1 MTMHYPHLA
10 SRLFNT
16 PLLIHPGKLDAIVAG
31 LSGRFGVAIAPT
43 AYVTPTGTREPGGY
57 RVLDN
62 GVAVLEVFG
71 ALAHRGGLQA
81 DSSYI
86 QGYDGLARQLET
98 ALQDPAVGAI
108 LLNID
113 SPGGEVSGAFQL
125 AGQIHAARAVKPIAA
140 VASDMAASAGYLL
153 ASAAQTVSVTTTAVV
168 GSIGVA
174 TCHVD
179 MSKALAG
186 MGMAITCLYAGAHK
200 IDGNPYQPLPPDV
213 AAQIQADVDHYY
225 ALFLDTVAAH
235 RPATDVAALRA
246 TEARTYIGEQAL
258 AEKLADYVE
267 TPDQAI
273 ERLASRIAPKGALS
287 RGKTMN
293 FLGFGKKRLNL
304 DISLSDP
311 DAAGQEPATDPES
324 PAESTPNPPPESG
337 AAPPPSAP
345 AATEPAALSALE
357 IVQLCNTAGEPKL
370 ALIALKTPHTRAQLQ
385 ARIEQ
390 AGKVRK
396 VCAVMKVPDL
406 ADGLI
411 AHGATEE
418 DAKLATWDALATR
431 SEATPIDPTP
441 PTAKQTITRAAFEKL
456 NPQQASE
463 FVRGGGTLTD

>member
-31 LSGRFGVAIAPT
+31 LSGRFGVMPAPS

-98 ALQDPAVGAI
+98 ALRDPAVGAI
-108 LLNID
+108 LLNVD

-125 AGQIHAARAVKPIAA
+125 ASQIHAARAVKPIAA

-153 ASAAQTVSVTTTAVV
+153 ASAAQTVSVTTTGVV

-258 AEKLADYVE
+258 AAKLADFVE

-273 ERLASRIAPKGALS
+273 ARLAARISSPSRRAMSARS
-287 RGKTMN
+287 SSMFFN
-293 FLGFGKKRLNL
+293 KKRLNL
-304 DISLSDP
+304 DISVSDP
-311 DAAGQEPATDPES
+311 EPATDPE
-324 PAESTPNPPPESG
+324 PPVESTPNPPPASG
-337 AAPPPSAP
+337 TAPPPSAP
-345 AATEPAALSALE
+345 AEPEPAALSARE
-357 IVQLCNTAGEPKL
+357 IVRMCNTAGEPKL
-370 ALIALKTPHTRAQLQ
+370 ALIALQTPHTRAQLQ

-396 VCAVMKVPDL
+396 ICALAQMPDI

-411 AHGATEE
+411 AHGADE
-418 DAKLATWDALATR
+418 DGAKMATWDALAAR
-431 SEATPIDPTP
+431 GESTPIDPTP
-441 PTAKQTITRAAFEKL
+441 PTARQTMTRAAFTKL
-456 NPQQASE
+456 NPQQARE
-463 FVRGGGTLTD
+463 FIRDGGTVTD